1 MKDLANLFATL
12 APTVASALLGP
23 LGGVAV
29 TAISGLLGIEA
40 KPEAITTAFID
51 GKITPEQ
58 MAELRKLEL
67 QYQNEEKERGFKY
80 AELEFKDVA
89 SARDMQIATKS
100 LVPSV
105 VTFLIIAGFFGILG
119 WMMADETIKD
129 SPPLLIMLGQLS
141 AAFVAV
147 VNYWFGSTQGSHRK
161 DEMLANSQPIK

>member
-147 VNYWFGSTQGSHRK
+147 INFWFGSTQGSHRK